1 MAAHTRFEPIKR
13 RPPRCCS
20 DGLIWL
26 VSFLSPFAAT
36 YDQIGRLY
44 LCNNATRVF
53 LIRLCRKRIK
63 KNFFWLHL
71 FFLSG
76 IFSLR
81 DIRLSLIRLATR
93 TAIYLLG
100 DGGPKAVRRI
110 GPAGARLSLRIN
122 NNRVWLFIIFLISIL
137 LCLRRREGGRR
148 VARKP
153 SLTRAGAGGSS
164 NKNPRLHHHQRV
176 WNRNFSG
183 DVVVAV
189 QLTLFRRRNC
199 WKKIIPAREC

>member
-1 MAAHTRFEPIKR
+1 MMKRRKNVYVNLMAAHTRFEPIKR

-137 LCLRRREGGRR
+137 LCLPSERRRKKKSREEAITHAGRR
-148 VARKP
+148 GRFQQQE
-153 SLTRAGAGGSS
+153 SS
-164 NKNPRLHHHQRV
+164 P
-176 WNRNFSG
+176 
-183 DVVVAV
+183 
-189 QLTLFRRRNC
+189 TPP
-199 WKKIIPAREC
+199 PARLKS